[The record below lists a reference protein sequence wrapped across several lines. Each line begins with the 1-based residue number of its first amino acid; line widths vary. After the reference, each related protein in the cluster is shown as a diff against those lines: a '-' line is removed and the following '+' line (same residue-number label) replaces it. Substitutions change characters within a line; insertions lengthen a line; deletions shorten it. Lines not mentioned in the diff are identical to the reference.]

1 MNTEMSKQVNVMELI
16 NLFKDMEK
24 RGTLLSGKGANSKD
38 CLIQIIGAICQLA
51 FESTDEAI
59 DKMNVSQIIK
69 DKTPIGLDPDKIT
82 ELLSSMRR
90 FSYPLYS
97 INNGDRIVTFGK
109 VHKLPDEYRLIDLT
123 TGMVSDSWF
132 DTYAET
138 ENYITNPKHLYK
150 FLKWHETD
158 VRIITRIL

>member
-1 MNTEMSKQVNVMELI
+1 MNTEMSKHVNVMELI

-59 DKMNVSQIIK
+59 DKMDVSQQIK

-90 FSYPLYS
+90 FSYPVYS

-109 VHKLPDEYRLIDLT
+109 VPTLSDEYRLIDLT

-132 DTYAET
+132 DTYAEIS
-138 ENYITNPKHLYK
+138 NYISNPKYLYK
-150 FLKWHETD
+150 FLKCHETD
-158 VRIITRIL
+158 VQTITRIL

>member
-59 DKMNVSQIIK
+59 DKIDASQIIK

-90 FSYPLYS
+90 FSYPVYS

-109 VHKLPDEYRLIDLT
+109 VPKLSGEYRLIDLT

-132 DTYAET
+132 GTFAET
-138 ENYITNPKHLYK
+138 NGYITNPKRLYK
-150 FLKWHETD
+150 FLKCHETD
-158 VRIITRIL
+158 IRAITRIL

>member
-59 DKMNVSQIIK
+59 DKIDASQIIK

-90 FSYPLYS
+90 FSYPVYS
-97 INNGDRIVTFGK
+97 INNGNRIVTFGK
-109 VHKLPDEYRLIDLT
+109 VPKLSDEYRLIDLT

-132 DTYAET
+132 DTYAEI

-150 FLKWHETD
+150 FLKCHETD
-158 VRIITRIL
+158 VLTITRIL

>member
-59 DKMNVSQIIK
+59 DKMDVSQLIK

-82 ELLSSMRR
+82 ELISCMRR
-90 FSYPLYS
+90 FSYPVYS
-97 INNGDRIVTFGK
+97 INNGERIVTFGK
-109 VHKLPDEYRLIDLT
+109 VSKLPDEYKLIDLT

-132 DTYAET
+132 DTYGET
-138 ENYITNPKHLYK
+138 DNYITNPKHIYK
-150 FLKWHETD
+150 FLKCHETD
-158 VRIITRIL
+158 VRAITRIL